1 MASVTF
7 AINPELKAEISK
19 FDWVNWSAL
28 AREELARRQKIGSL
42 LLNKLNSKEEQ
53 ELIKWSVEL
62 GRRAKKG
69 RFKRLLSEISPKTKE
84 KLLKKISSEKRDLL
98 EE

>member
-28 AREELARRQKIGSL
+28 AREEISQRQKIGSL
-42 LLNKLNSKEEQ
+42 LLKKLNSKEEQ
-53 ELIKWSVEL
+53 ELIRWSVEL
-62 GRRAKKG
+62 GRRAKKDS
-69 RFKRLLSEISPKTKE
+69 FKRLLSKVSPKIRE
-84 KLLKKISSEKRDLL
+84 ELLAVMKSKSSG
-98 EE
+98 

>member
-28 AREELARRQKIGSL
+28 AREEISQRQKIGSL
-42 LLNKLNSKEEQ
+42 LLKKLNSKEEQ
-53 ELIKWSVEL
+53 ELIRWSVEL
-62 GRRAKKG
+62 GRRAKKDS
-69 RFKRLLSEISPKTKE
+69 FKRLLSKVPPKIRE
-84 KLLKKISSEKRDLL
+84 ELLAVMKSKSSG
-98 EE
+98 

>member
-7 AINPELKAEISK
+7 AIKPELKAEISK

-28 AREELARRQKIGSL
+28 AREELSRRQKIGSL
-42 LLNKLNSKEEQ
+42 LLKKLNSKEEQ

-62 GRRAKKG
+62 GRKAKKG
-69 RFKRLLSEISPKTKE
+69 RFKKLLSEVSPE
-84 KLLKKISSEKRDLL
+84 IREQLLKTLSKKGKSSG
-98 EE
+98 

>member
-28 AREELARRQKIGSL
+28 AREEISQRQKIGSL
-42 LLNKLNSKEEQ
+42 LLKKLNSKEEQ
-53 ELIKWSVEL
+53 ELIRWSVEL
-62 GRRAKKG
+62 GRRAKKDS
-69 RFKRLLSEISPKTKE
+69 FKRLLSKVPPKIRE
-84 KLLKKISSEKRDLL
+84 ELL
-98 EE
+98 

>member
-7 AINPELKAEISK
+7 AIDSKLKAEISK

-28 AREELARRQKIGSL
+28 AREELARRQRIGSL
-42 LLNKLNSKEEQ
+42 LLKKLKTKEEQ

-62 GRRAKKG
+62 GRKAKKDS
-69 RFKRLLSEISPKTKE
+69 FKRLLSELPPKRRE
-84 KLLKKISSEKRDLL
+84 ELLNSMAPEKR
-98 EE
+98 EEYK